1 MSSRPARAPRVLLA
15 AAVLGVGLSG
25 CGGGGGVSLPSERP
39 GSVLPT
45 LSSPVGTAA
54 STAARPTRASVTVPT
69 RSVVPPPAT
78 PTAPPATALASTT
91 APPTTAPPTTGAP
104 PTTTASAPTTAAPTT
119 ARLTTA
125 APSSA
130 APASAPTP
138 AAVPVASSSSPPA
151 WVWWLLGLLLALVAG
166 GLVLLGVRGRRARR
180 DWEARLAEAVAES
193 TWLAHEFLPY
203 ALRAGPAVNRRD
215 AWTAFRPRVQAL
227 VNNLN
232 AVVATASKD
241 RMPTVDRLRAAVS
254 DVSSAMDGYA
264 ATGADNREALGAARQ
279 AQRQL
284 EEALRVL
291 RDRSDQPSHGR

>member
-1 MSSRPARAPRVLLA
+1 M
-15 AAVLGVGLSG
+15 
-25 CGGGGGVSLPSERP
+25 
-39 GSVLPT
+39 
-45 LSSPVGTAA
+45 
-54 STAARPTRASVTVPT
+54 
-69 RSVVPPPAT
+69 
-78 PTAPPATALASTT
+78 
-91 APPTTAPPTTGAP
+91 
-104 PTTTASAPTTAAPTT
+104 
-119 ARLTTA
+119 
-125 APSSA
+125 
-130 APASAPTP
+130 
-138 AAVPVASSSSPPA
+138 
-151 WVWWLLGLLLALVAG
+151 WWLLGLLLALVVG
-166 GLVLLGVRGRRARR
+166 GLVLVGVRGRRARR

-232 AVVATASKD
+232 AVVASASKD

-264 ATGADNREALGAARQ
+264 ATGADNREALGAVRQ

>member
-1 MSSRPARAPRVLLA
+1 VLLA

-78 PTAPPATALASTT
+78 PTAPATALASTT

-104 PTTTASAPTTAAPTT
+104 PTTAAPATTTAAPTT

-130 APASAPTP
+130 ASTSAPTP
-138 AAVPVASSSSPPA
+138 VAVPVASSSSPPA
-151 WVWWLLGLLLALVAG
+151 WVWWLLGLLLALVLG
-166 GLVLLGVRGRRARR
+166 GLVLVGVRGRRTRR
-180 DWEARLAEAVAES
+180 DWQARLAEAVAES
-193 TWLAHEFLPY
+193 DWLAHEFLPY
-203 ALRAGPAVNRRD
+203 ALGAGPAVNRRD
-215 AWTAFRPRVQAL
+215 AWTAFQPRVHAL
-227 VNNLN
+227 VNDLN

-241 RMPTVDRLRAAVS
+241 RMPSVERLRAAVS
-254 DVSSAMDGYA
+254 DVSSVMDGYA
-264 ATGADNREALGAARQ
+264 AAGADDREALGAARQ

-291 RDRSDQPSHGR
+291 RDRV

>member
-1 MSSRPARAPRVLLA
+1 
-15 AAVLGVGLSG
+15 
-25 CGGGGGVSLPSERP
+25 
-39 GSVLPT
+39 
-45 LSSPVGTAA
+45 
-54 STAARPTRASVTVPT
+54 
-69 RSVVPPPAT
+69 
-78 PTAPPATALASTT
+78 LASTT

-232 AVVATASKD
+232 AVVASASKD

>member
-1 MSSRPARAPRVLLA
+1 MSSQPARALRVLLA
-15 AAVLGVGLSG
+15 VAVLGVALGG
-25 CGGGGGVSLPSERP
+25 CGGGGGGVSLPSERP

-45 LSSPVGTAA
+45 LSTPVGTAA
-54 STAARPTRASVTVPT
+54 ESTAARPTRPSVTVPT
-69 RSVVPPPAT
+69 RSVAPPPAT
-78 PTAPPATALASTT
+78 PTA
-91 APPTTAPPTTGAP
+91 
-104 PTTTASAPTTAAPTT
+104 
-119 ARLTTA
+119 

-130 APASAPTP
+130 APTP

-151 WVWWLLGLLLALVAG
+151 WVWWLLGLLLALIVG
-166 GLVLLGVRGRRARR
+166 GLVLVGVRGRRARR

-193 TWLAHEFLPY
+193 AWLAHEFLPY
-203 ALRAGPAVNRRD
+203 ALGAGPVVNRRD
-215 AWTAFRPRVQAL
+215 AWTAFRPRVHAL
-227 VNNLN
+227 ANNLN

-284 EEALRVL
+284 EDALRAL
-291 RDRSDQPSHGR
+291 RDRSDPRSHGS